1 VILEGSLFYWIL
13 WLFWVSIT
21 FFMNKQNPYRT
32 KLAACILVIIIL
44 SNVHF
49 TFERFQFFASG
60 VFLLLLSYFILSKK
74 KLGSLLYAFICSFIV
89 TISYVTF
96 NLFVIFDPVWVVF
109 QKEWMMGFCLSC
121 LAIILQKSLKDRL
134 LIIASGTMQ
143 GEILYAFYLSKF
155 EFSYPIGAIAY
166 LDISALTI
174 LLLVSWSALENA
186 GTFFQNHFHFLEK
199 GKQKSS

>member
-1 VILEGSLFYWIL
+1 VEGSMFYWIL
-13 WLFWVSIT
+13 WVFWVSIT

-32 KLAACILVIIIL
+32 KVAIGLLMVIIL

-49 TFERFQFFASG
+49 MVGSFQFYASG
-60 VFLLLLSYFILSKK
+60 VFLLLLSFFILGKK
-74 KLGSLLYAFICSFIV
+74 KLGPLLYAFICSFII

-96 NLFVIFDPVWVVF
+96 NLFVIYDPIWVIF
-109 QKEWMMGFCLSC
+109 QKEWMMGICMCC
-121 LAIILQKSLKDRL
+121 LAIFLQKSLKDRL
-134 LIIASGTMQ
+134 LIIVSGTMQ

-155 EFSYPIGAIAY
+155 EFSYPIGTIAY
-166 LDISALTI
+166 LDVTSLVI
-174 LLLVSWSALENA
+174 LLLVSWSILENA

>member
-1 VILEGSLFYWIL
+1 MEGSLFYWIL

-21 FFMNKQNPYRT
+21 FLMNKQYPYRA
-32 KLAACILVIIIL
+32 KLAACILIIIIL

-49 TFERFQFFASG
+49 TVGSFQFFASG
-60 VFLLLLSYFILSKK
+60 LFLLLLSYIIFSKK
-74 KLGSLLYAFICSFIV
+74 KLGSLLYAFICSFIA

-109 QKEWMMGFCLSC
+109 QKEWMLGFCLSC

-134 LIIASGTMQ
+134 LIIVSGTMQ

-155 EFSYPIGAIAY
+155 DFSYPIGAIPY
-166 LDISALTI
+166 LDVFALTI